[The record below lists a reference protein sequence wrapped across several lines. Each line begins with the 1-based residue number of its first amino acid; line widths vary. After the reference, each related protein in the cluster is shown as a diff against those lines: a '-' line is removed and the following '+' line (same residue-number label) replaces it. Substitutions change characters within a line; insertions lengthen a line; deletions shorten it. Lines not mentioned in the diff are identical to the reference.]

1 MVNKLGRIIIGIIII
16 CALAVVIFMVLPGNL
31 KFPLKAKLQNE
42 TNTNY
47 AVIVDAV
54 KNSSVPKHKKVTF
67 DQMMSCTDSPAWTIQ
82 KISVD
87 DAGNGMYDVF
97 CDGYKTTVSWPNE
110 TNDDSMVTH
119 TDAHVR
125 IIFHVT
131 KNNSE
136 IKIGDDVVEEGKVSY
151 PSTVHIDDYDY
162 NRTDEST
169 YYQRSLDALVK
180 MSGAE

>member
-1 MVNKLGRIIIGIIII
+1 MANKIGRIIVGIIIAA
-16 CALAVVIFMVLPGNL
+16 ALIFVVYMVLPGSL
-31 KFPLKAKLQNE
+31 KFPLKAKLQDS
-42 TNTNY
+42 TDSNY
-47 AVIVDAV
+47 ATIVNAV
-54 KNSSVPKHKKVTF
+54 KGSSVPKHKKMSF
-67 DQMMSCTDSPAWTIQ
+67 DKMMSCTDSPAWTIQ
-82 KISVD
+82 KVSVD

-97 CDGYKTTVSWPNE
+97 CDGYKTTVSFANE

-119 TDAHVR
+119 TDSHVR
-125 IIFHVT
+125 LIFHVT

-169 YYQRSLDALVK
+169 YYQKSLDALCK
-180 MSGAE
+180 MAGE